1 MLLAVFGPM
10 QIAVIL
16 GLIIGL
22 LITIFYNLTLQKAMA
37 AVSERNRTVA
47 PGLIWLNLIPIPFL
61 NSIWTMIFG
70 ILACSAINKDAGKKI
85 APSTLAV
92 IYPSI
97 SIFTS
102 ILALIM
108 NATASYRGPEEEF
121 LLIVGVL
128 SLTTFVL
135 WIIFWAQINNA
146 KNKLLRMGGR
156 STTGDSLDSG
166 MRETTGQASSSND
179 TAKSGLSDEKEKI
192 ELIKDYQ
199 ALLKEGTITREEFEK
214 KKKEILGGE

>member
-10 QIAVIL
+10 QIIVIL
-16 GLIIGL
+16 SLIVGL

-37 AVSERNRTVA
+37 AVSKHNQSVA

-70 ILACSAINKDAGKKI
+70 ILACNAINKDAGKKI
-85 APSTLAV
+85 APSALAV

-135 WIIFWAQINNA
+135 WIIFWVQINNA
-146 KNKLLRMGGR
+146 RNKLQRMGRGVNI
-156 STTGDSLDSG
+156 SDSLDSG
-166 MRETTGQASSSND
+166 MQDITKSSS
-179 TAKSGLSDEKEKI
+179 SSVQSELSDEKQKI

-199 ALLKEGTITREEFEK
+199 ALLNEGTITREEFEK